1 MTEPRYTGARPGAGP
16 ETNDLFIGIE
26 VPKPEETVAATGK
39 TLRDERASTRRFAAR
54 VLIFFAPLLLLMFGI
69 ELVLWRA
76 GETWPLER
84 VIAAQEK
91 NPHAFFSRD
100 IIDHGTFRY
109 KYLEILRRHPQILV
123 LGSSRVMQFR
133 AEMFGA
139 QSGAFYN
146 AGGMI
151 HSIED
156 LNNFL
161 DRLPSDA
168 TPKVVILGIDFWW
181 LNSNTKRTAVD
192 AFAVGVKED
201 GTYDWQG
208 HANAFSGYV
217 RHPRTLGQLIRHTLE
232 KKYNANAIGL
242 QALLRGMGFRADGS
256 KRFNLKIPT
265 TDEGWNN
272 RFPSAKKIDRYIR
285 NGEFPFAFTDGVS
298 RPLLEQL
305 RVAVLKLKARGVL
318 IIAYNPPVIAEWD
331 RVAST
336 APGQK
341 DFWREYHE
349 LLPHFFQSL
358 DVPFFDVV
366 TTQQF
371 GLDDRYMRDRYH
383 AYDTFTLHAL
393 RRFCDDPRI
402 RIAFPDVPGVA
413 EKALASPKTNPLIPD
428 LPDPIAAPKQDF
440 PDSPNGDD
448 PSGETE

>member
-1 MTEPRYTGARPGAGP
+1 MTEPRHTGARPGAGP

-26 VPKPEETVAATGK
+26 VPKAGETVAATEK
-39 TLRDERASTRRFAAR
+39 TLRDERASLRRFAAR
-54 VLIFFAPLLLLMFGI
+54 VLIFFAPLLLLAFGV
-69 ELVLWRA
+69 ELLLWRT
-76 GETWPLER
+76 GESWPLER

-109 KYLEILRRHPQILV
+109 KYLEVLRRRPQILV

-139 QSGAFYN
+139 QGADFYN

-161 DRLPSDA
+161 DRLPSEA
-168 TPKVVILGIDFWW
+168 TPRIVILGIDFWW
-181 LNSNTKRTAVD
+181 LNSNIKRTAVD
-192 AFAVGVKED
+192 AFAVGVRDD
-201 GTYDWQG
+201 GTYEWQG
-208 HANAFSGYV
+208 HANALSGYV
-217 RHPRTLGQLIRHTLE
+217 RHPRTLGQLIRHSLG
-232 KKYNANAIGL
+232 KRFNPNAIGL

-265 TDEGWNN
+265 TDEGWNR

-285 NGEFPFAFTDGVS
+285 KGEFPFAFTDGVS
-298 RPLLEQL
+298 RPLLDQL
-305 RVAVLKLKARGVL
+305 HAAVSKLKARGVF
-318 IIAYNPPVIAEWD
+318 IIAYNPPVIAEWN

-349 LLPHFFQSL
+349 KLPHFFQSL
-358 DVPFFDVV
+358 DIPFFDVV
-366 TTQQF
+366 TTQQL

-383 AYDTFTLHAL
+383 AYDTFTLHVL
-393 RRFCDDPRI
+393 RRFCDDPKI
-402 RIAFPDVPGVA
+402 RTVLPDVLAVA
-413 EKALASPKTNPLIPD
+413 DNALASSKTNPLIPD
-428 LPDPIAAPKQDF
+428 LPDPVATPKQD
-440 PDSPNGDD
+440 SPESAKRDD